1 LALQGSLDTFSLPD
15 VLRLLATTT
24 KTGRLRLE
32 GDRGQGN
39 VWLRDGSVVD
49 AVADRAVEGAPTEE
63 VIFELLRFERGSFA
77 FESDEGTPDAGHPE
91 EVEGLLRRA
100 GALLSEWT
108 ELEAVVPSLD
118 HRVALASE
126 LPSDEVTIDSDR
138 WRSVVAVATARSVG
152 DLAGSLD
159 LSELNVSRAV
169 RDLVELG
176 VANVEGPGAPT
187 VPDEAPRRE
196 SRRRAP
202 RPPSVSPN
210 GAASRPETTVTGD
223 AARAGWRRASDRT
236 TGPQRAVP
244 SADDHAPPTASPPSA
259 APSAP
264 VPPSAAPSAP
274 VPPTA
279 APSAPVPP
287 TAAPSAPVPSA
298 PVPPAPGSPSP
309 ANGQERTRAGES
321 RPRPSRE
328 ASPNGGLPRRGRS
341 RPPGGDAAPTSPP
354 PVIGPDSV
362 PPAPN
367 RTADSGRISR
377 LRNGA
382 SNRSPS
388 RGAEAPGPFPPDSV
402 APGSSV
408 FGTDPSPFERGRVTP
423 PPAPTETGQIRPVS
437 SSSLP
442 ADMHW
447 AAADEGPTTGPTTG
461 PITSPFSGLT
471 SLGGDRVPADGEV
484 APHLAAMSPEARA
497 AVQSTV
503 GNAGGA
509 VAGRGPAVGDDAAQ
523 RGRLISFLSSV
534 R

>member
-1 LALQGSLDTFSLPD
+1 
-15 VLRLLATTT
+15 
-24 KTGRLRLE
+24 
-32 GDRGQGN
+32 
-39 VWLRDGSVVD
+39 
-49 AVADRAVEGAPTEE
+49 
-63 VIFELLRFERGSFA
+63 
-77 FESDEGTPDAGHPE
+77 
-91 EVEGLLRRA
+91 
-100 GALLSEWT
+100 
-108 ELEAVVPSLD
+108 
-118 HRVALASE
+118 
-126 LPSDEVTIDSDR
+126 
-138 WRSVVAVATARSVG
+138 
-152 DLAGSLD
+152 
-159 LSELNVSRAV
+159 
-169 RDLVELG
+169 
-176 VANVEGPGAPT
+176 
-187 VPDEAPRRE
+187 
-196 SRRRAP
+196 
-202 RPPSVSPN
+202 VSPN

-244 SADDHAPPTASPPSA
+244 SADDDHAPSTASPPSA

-274 VPPTA
+274 VPPSA

-287 TAAPSAPVPSA
+287 TAVPPA
-298 PVPPAPGSPSP
+298 PVPPAPVPPAPRPPSS
-309 ANGQERTRAGES
+309 ANGHERTWAGES
-321 RPRPSRE
+321 GPRPSRE
-328 ASPNGGLPRRGRS
+328 APPNGGVPRRGRS

-354 PVIGPDSV
+354 PVTGPDSV

-367 RTADSGRISR
+367 RTGDSGRVSR

-382 SNRSPS
+382 ANPSPS
-388 RGAEAPGPFPPDSV
+388 RGADGPGPFPPDSV

-408 FGTDPSPFERGRVTP
+408 FGTDPSPFERRRVTP

-442 ADMHW
+442 PDMHW

>member
-1 LALQGSLDTFSLPD
+1 MALQGSLDTFSLPD

-24 KTGRLRLE
+24 KTGRLRLD

-77 FESDEGTPDAGHPE
+77 FESDERTPNSEHPE
-91 EVEGLLRRA
+91 DVEGLLRRA
-100 GALLSEWT
+100 GAMLNEWR

-118 HRVALASE
+118 HRVALTSE

-138 WRSVVAVATARSVG
+138 WRSVVAVASGRSVG
-152 DLAGSLD
+152 DLAGSLG

-176 VANVEGPGAPT
+176 VADVEGPSAPT
-187 VPDEAPRRE
+187 APDDAPRRE
-196 SRRRAP
+196 SRRSAP
-202 RPPSVSPN
+202 RSPSVSPN
-210 GAASRPETTVTGD
+210 GAARRPEPMVPGD
-223 AARAGWRRASDRT
+223 AARAGWRQASDRT

-244 SADDHAPPTASPPSA
+244 SVDDD
-259 APSAP
+259 APSTAP
-264 VPPSAAPSAP
+264 PPSAAPSAP
-274 VPPTA
+274 VPPTEVPPA
-279 APSAPVPP
+279 PVPPAPASSAPVPSVPVPSVPAPSAPVPP
-287 TAAPSAPVPSA
+287 ARTTS
-298 PVPPAPGSPSP
+298 SP
-309 ANGQERTRAGES
+309 ANGQERARAGES
-321 RPRPSRE
+321 RLRPRE
-328 ASPNGGLPRRGRS
+328 ASPDGGPPRRGRS
-341 RPPGGDAAPTSPP
+341 RPPAGDTAPMSPP
-354 PVIGPDSV
+354 PVPGPDSV

-367 RTADSGRISR
+367 RTRDSGRISR

-382 SNRSPS
+382 SNASPS
-388 RGAEAPGPFPPDSV
+388 RGADAPGPFPPDSV

-408 FGTDPSPFERGRVTP
+408 FGTDPSPFEGGRVTP
-423 PPAPTETGQIRPVS
+423 PHGPTQTGQIRAVS

-442 ADMHW
+442 PDMHW
-447 AAADEGPTTGPTTG
+447 AAADDGPTTGPV
-461 PITSPFSGLT
+461 TSPFSGLT

-484 APHLAAMSPEARA
+484 APHLAAMTPEARA

-509 VAGRGPAVGDDAAQ
+509 VAGRGPAVGDDGAQ